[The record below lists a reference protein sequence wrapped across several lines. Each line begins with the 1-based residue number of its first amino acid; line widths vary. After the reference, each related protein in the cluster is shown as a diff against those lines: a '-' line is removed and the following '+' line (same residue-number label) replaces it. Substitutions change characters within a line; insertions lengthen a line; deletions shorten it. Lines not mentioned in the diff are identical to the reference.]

1 MTTDSGGNMRSRT
14 MREGSVGFLILV
26 GIGLFGGLVLW
37 LRGVQLG
44 NRSYKFAVEFASA
57 QGMQIGTPVRYRGVA
72 VGKITALKASSNGV
86 DVTLEIAPGTLV
98 IPRDVLIEA
107 NKSGLIGES
116 SIDITP
122 NSILPD
128 SLLTANPIS
137 ADCPPAI
144 ICKNSRLKGQ
154 AGVSLDELIR
164 STVRLAN
171 LYTDPALFDSIK
183 SIAQNTA
190 STAQGAAK
198 LTQDLSNLTQTAKA
212 EIKSLNQ
219 SVSGDVGNLSKSVTN
234 ELGTLNQSLKG
245 EANSLT
251 KSLKIEISSLNQS
264 LKGEASSL
272 NQSIK
277 GEISGVAADVS
288 KVAATADTST
298 KAVSAAA
305 IDSANSVTQAA
316 NQITLTANQLNALVV
331 TNRASLVSTLNNIN
345 QSSQELR
352 VAVSSLSP
360 TINRINQGQ
369 LLNNLE
375 ILSANAAQASVN
387 LRNLS
392 SQIDNPA
399 TLLLLQQTLDS
410 ARATFQNLQKITS
423 DVDELTGNP
432 ELRNNIRQLF
442 KGLGNLLGSTEQ
454 LRQQVKVAQTLAPIS
469 EKVNASTT
477 ATNQSVEPGTPS
489 LHKQQKLPVI
499 PSQTARS
506 AEPVAPE
513 NTP

>member
-1 MTTDSGGNMRSRT
+1 MRSRT

-72 VGKITALKASSNGV
+72 VGKITTLKPGSNGV
-86 DVTLEIAPGTLV
+86 DVTLEISPGTLV
-98 IPRDVLIEA
+98 IPRNVAIEA

-122 NSILPD
+122 NSILPE
-128 SLLTANPIS
+128 SLLTANPVS
-137 ADCPPAI
+137 ADCPPEI

-154 AGVSLDELIR
+154 AGVSIDELIR

-171 LYTDPALFDSIK
+171 FYTDPALFNNIK
-183 SIAQNTA
+183 SIAENTA
-190 STAQGAAK
+190 NTAQGAAK
-198 LTQDLSNLTQTAKA
+198 LTQDLSRLTQTAQA
-212 EIKSLNQ
+212 EIKNLNQ
-219 SVSGDVGNLSKSVTN
+219 SVRGDVGNLSKSVTN

-272 NQSIK
+272 NQSVK

-305 IDSANSVTQAA
+305 INSANSVTQAA
-316 NQITLTANQLNALVV
+316 NQITLTANEVNSLVT

-375 ILSANAAQASVN
+375 VLSANAAQASGN
-387 LRNLS
+387 LRDLS
-392 SQIDNPA
+392 SQVNNPA

-410 ARATFQNLQKITS
+410 ARSTFQNVQKITS
-423 DVDELTGNP
+423 DVDELTGDP
-432 ELRNNIRQLF
+432 AFRNNIRRLF
-442 KGLGNLLGSTEQ
+442 NGLGGLLGSTEQ
-454 LRQQVKVAQTLAPIS
+454 LRQQVKVAQTLAPLA

-477 ATNQSVEPGTPS
+477 ARNQSVQPGFPS
-489 LHKQQKLPVI
+489 LHKKEKLPVM

>member
-1 MTTDSGGNMRSRT
+1 MRSRT
-14 MREGSVGFLILV
+14 VREGSVGFLILV

-57 QGMQIGTPVRYRGVA
+57 QGMQIGTPIRYRGVT
-72 VGKITALKASSNGV
+72 VGKITALKAGSNGV

-98 IPRDVLIEA
+98 MPRDVTIEA

-122 NSILPD
+122 NSILPE

-137 ADCPPAI
+137 ADCPPEI

-154 AGVSLDELIR
+154 TGVTIDELIR

-171 LYTDPALFDSIK
+171 FYTDPALFNNIK
-183 SIAQNTA
+183 SLTENTSNTA
-190 STAQGAAK
+190 KGAAK
-198 LTQDLSNLTQTAKA
+198 LTQDLSNLTQTAQA
-212 EIKSLNQ
+212 EIKTLNQSVRGEIGSLNQ
-219 SVSGDVGNLSKSVTN
+219 SVKT
-234 ELGTLNQSLKG
+234 
-245 EANSLT
+245 
-251 KSLKIEISSLNQS
+251 EIAGLNQS

-272 NQSIK
+272 NQSLKVEASSLNQSLK
-277 GEISGVAADVS
+277 GEISAAAADVS
-288 KVAATADTST
+288 KVAATAENST

-305 IDSANSVTQAA
+305 INSANSVTQAA
-316 NQITLTANQLNALVV
+316 NQITLTANQLNSLVA

-375 ILSANAAQASVN
+375 VLSANAAQASGN
-387 LRNLS
+387 LRDLS
-392 SQIDNPA
+392 SQVNNPA

-410 ARATFQNLQKITS
+410 ARATFQNVQKITS
-423 DVDELTGNP
+423 DVDDLTGDP
-432 ELRNNIRQLF
+432 AFRNNIRRLLN
-442 KGLGNLLGSTEQ
+442 GLGGLLGSTEQ
-454 LRQQVKVAQTLAPIS
+454 LRQQVKVAQTLAPLS

-477 ATNQSVEPGTPS
+477 AKNQSVEPGYLS
-489 LHKQQKLPVI
+489 LDKQQKLPVI
-499 PSQTARS
+499 PSQTVRS
-506 AEPVAPE
+506 EEAVAPE

>member
-1 MTTDSGGNMRSRT
+1 MRSRT

-72 VGKITALKASSNGV
+72 VGKITTLKPSSNGV

-98 IPRDVLIEA
+98 MPRDVTIEA

-116 SIDITP
+116 SIDISP

-128 SLLTANPIS
+128 SLLTANPFS
-137 ADCPPAI
+137 ADCPPEI

-171 LYTDPALFDSIK
+171 LYTDPALFNNIK
-183 SIAQNTA
+183 SIAENTV
-190 STAQGAAK
+190 STAKGAAK
-198 LTQDLSNLTQTAKA
+198 LTQDLSSLTQTAKT
-212 EIKSLNQ
+212 EIKTLNK
-219 SVSGDVGNLSKSVTN
+219 SVTGDVGKLSESVKT
-234 ELGTLNQSLKG
+234 ELATLNQSLKG
-245 EANSLT
+245 EANSLNQSLKGEAT
-251 KSLKIEISSLNQS
+251 SLNKSLKGEVSSLNQS
-264 LKGEASSL
+264 LKGEM
-272 NQSIK
+272 
-277 GEISGVAADVS
+277 SGVAADVS

-305 IDSANSVTQAA
+305 INSANSVTQAA
-316 NQITLTANQLNALVV
+316 NKITLTANEVNSLVT

-352 VAVSSLSP
+352 VAVSGLSP

-375 ILSANAAQASVN
+375 ILSANAAQASGN
-387 LRNLS
+387 LRDLS
-392 SQIDNPA
+392 NQVNNPA

-410 ARATFQNLQKITS
+410 ARATFQNVQKITS
-423 DVDELTGNP
+423 DVDEVTGDP
-432 ELRNNIRQLF
+432 AFRNNIRRLF
-442 KGLGNLLGSTEQ
+442 NGLGGLLGSTEQ

-469 EKVNASTT
+469 EKVNARTT
-477 ATNQSVEPGTPS
+477 ASNQSVKPRFPS
-489 LHKQQKLPVI
+489 LHKQDKLPLI
-499 PSQTARS
+499 PPVQAVKS
-506 AEPVAPE
+506 AEPVASE

>member
-1 MTTDSGGNMRSRT
+1 MRSRT
-14 MREGSVGFLILV
+14 VREGSVGFLILV

-57 QGMQIGTPVRYRGVA
+57 QGMQIGTPIRYRGVA
-72 VGKITALKASSNGV
+72 VGKITALKPGSNGV

-98 IPRDVLIEA
+98 IPRDVTIEA

-122 NSILPD
+122 NSILPE
-128 SLLTANPIS
+128 SLLTANPVS
-137 ADCPPAI
+137 ADCPPEI
-144 ICKNSRLKGQ
+144 ICQNSRLKGQ
-154 AGVSLDELIR
+154 AGVTIDELIR

-171 LYTDPALFDSIK
+171 FYTDPALFNNIK
-183 SIAQNTA
+183 SLAENTA
-190 STAQGAAK
+190 NTAKGAAK
-198 LTQDLSNLTQTAKA
+198 LTQDLSNLTQTAQA
-212 EIKSLNQ
+212 EIKTLNQSVRGDIGSLNQ
-219 SVSGDVGNLSKSVTN
+219 SVKT
-234 ELGTLNQSLKG
+234 
-245 EANSLT
+245 
-251 KSLKIEISSLNQS
+251 EIASLNQS
-264 LKGEASSL
+264 LKGEASGLNQSLKVEASSL
-272 NQSIK
+272 NQSLK
-277 GEISGVAADVS
+277 GEISAVAADVS

-298 KAVSAAA
+298 KAVSASV
-305 IDSANSVTQAA
+305 INSANSVTQAA
-316 NQITLTANQLNALVV
+316 NQVTLTANQLNSLVA

-375 ILSANAAQASVN
+375 VLSANAALASGN
-387 LRNLS
+387 LRDLS
-392 SQIDNPA
+392 SQVNNPA

-410 ARATFQNLQKITS
+410 ARATFQNVQKITS
-423 DVDELTGNP
+423 DVDDLTGDP
-432 ELRNNIRQLF
+432 AFRNNIRRLF
-442 KGLGNLLGSTEQ
+442 NGLGGLLGSTEQ
-454 LRQQVKVAQTLAPIS
+454 LRQQVKVTQTLAPLSDKI
-469 EKVNASTT
+469 NASTP
-477 ATNQSVEPGTPS
+477 AINQSVEPGVPS
-489 LHKQQKLPVI
+489 LHKKEKLPVM

>member
-1 MTTDSGGNMRSRT
+1 MRSRT
-14 MREGSVGFLILV
+14 VREGSVGFLILV

-37 LRGVQLG
+37 LRGVQIG
-44 NRSYKFAVEFASA
+44 SRSYKFAVEFSSA
-57 QGMQIGTPVRYRGVA
+57 QGMQIGTPVKYRGVA
-72 VGKITALKASSNGV
+72 VGKITTLKPSSNGV
-86 DVTLEIAPGTLV
+86 EVTLEISPGTLV
-98 IPRDVLIEA
+98 MPRDVAIEA

-122 NSILPD
+122 NSILPE

-137 ADCPPAI
+137 ADCPPEI

-171 LYTDPALFDSIK
+171 LYTDPALFNNIK
-183 SIAQNTA
+183 SIAENTA
-190 STAQGAAK
+190 STAKGAAK
-198 LTQDLSNLTQTAKA
+198 LTQDLSSLTQTAKA
-212 EIKSLNQ
+212 EIKTLNK
-219 SVSGDVGNLSKSVTN
+219 SVTGDLGNLSQSVKS
-234 ELGTLNQSLKG
+234 ELAILNQSLKG
-245 EANSLT
+245 EVT
-251 KSLKIEISSLNQS
+251 SLNQS

-272 NQSIK
+272 SQSLK

-316 NQITLTANQLNALVV
+316 NQITLTANQLNALVA

-387 LRNLS
+387 LRDLS

-442 KGLGNLLGSTEQ
+442 KGLGSLLGSTEQ
-454 LRQQVKVAQTLAPIS
+454 LRQQVKVAQTLAPLS
-469 EKVNASTT
+469 DQENAITT
-477 ATNQSVEPGTPS
+477 VENQSVEPGFPS
-489 LHKQQKLPVI
+489 LHKKEKLPVM

>member
-1 MTTDSGGNMRSRT
+1 MRSRT
-14 MREGSVGFLILV
+14 VREGSVGFLILV

-57 QGMQIGTPVRYRGVA
+57 QGMQIGTPIRYRGVA
-72 VGKITALKASSNGV
+72 VGKITALKAGSNGV

-98 IPRDVLIEA
+98 IPRDVTIEA

-122 NSILPD
+122 NSILPE
-128 SLLTANPIS
+128 SLLTANPVS
-137 ADCPPAI
+137 ADCPPEI

-154 AGVSLDELIR
+154 AGVTIDELIR

-171 LYTDPALFDSIK
+171 FYTDPALFNNIK
-183 SIAQNTA
+183 SLAENTA
-190 STAQGAAK
+190 STAKGAAK
-198 LTQDLSNLTQTAKA
+198 LTQDLSNLTQTAQA
-212 EIKSLNQ
+212 EIKTLNQ
-219 SVSGDVGNLSKSVTN
+219 SVRGDIGS
-234 ELGTLNQSLKG
+234 LNQSLK
-245 EANSLT
+245 
-251 KSLKIEISSLNQS
+251 IEIASLNQS

-272 NQSIK
+272 NRSLKGEASTLNQSLK
-277 GEISGVAADVS
+277 GEISTVAADVS

-305 IDSANSVTQAA
+305 INSANSVTQAA
-316 NQITLTANQLNALVV
+316 NQITLTANQVNSLVA
-331 TNRASLVSTLNNIN
+331 TNRVSLVSTLNNIN

-375 ILSANAAQASVN
+375 VLSANAAQASGN
-387 LRNLS
+387 LRDLS
-392 SQIDNPA
+392 SQVNNPA

-410 ARATFQNLQKITS
+410 ARATFQNVQKITS
-423 DVDELTGNP
+423 DVDDLTGDP
-432 ELRNNIRQLF
+432 AFRNNIRRLF
-442 KGLGNLLGSTEQ
+442 NGLGGLLGSTEQ
-454 LRQQVKVAQTLAPIS
+454 LRQQVKVAQTLAPLS
-469 EKVNASTT
+469 EKINASTT
-477 ATNQSVEPGTPS
+477 AKNQAVEPGSPS
-489 LHKQQKLPVI
+489 LDKQQKLPVI
-499 PSQTARS
+499 PSQTATA
-506 AEPVAPE
+506 AEPVTPE

>member
-1 MTTDSGGNMRSRT
+1 MRSRT
-14 MREGSVGFLILV
+14 VREGSVGFLILV

-44 NRSYKFAVEFASA
+44 NRTYKFAVEFASA
-57 QGMQIGTPVRYRGVA
+57 QGMQIGTPIRYRGVA
-72 VGKITALKASSNGV
+72 VGKITALKAGSNGV

-98 IPRDVLIEA
+98 IPRDVTIEA

-122 NSILPD
+122 NSILPE
-128 SLLTANPIS
+128 SLLTANPVS
-137 ADCPPAI
+137 ADCPPEI
-144 ICKNSRLKGQ
+144 ICNNSRLKGQ
-154 AGVSLDELIR
+154 AGLSIDELIR

-171 LYTDPALFDSIK
+171 FYTDPVLFNNIK
-183 SIAQNTA
+183 SLAENTA
-190 STAQGAAK
+190 NTAKGAAK
-198 LTQDLSNLTQTAKA
+198 LTQDLSNLTQTAQV
-212 EIKSLNQ
+212 EIKTLNQ
-219 SVSGDVGNLSKSVTN
+219 SVRGDIGNLNQSVKTEISN
-234 ELGTLNQSLKG
+234 LNQSLKG
-245 EANSLT
+245 EASSLNQ
-251 KSLKIEISSLNQS
+251 SLKIEASSLNQS

-272 NQSIK
+272 NQSLK

-298 KAVSAAA
+298 KAVSVAA
-305 IDSANSVTQAA
+305 INSANSVTQAA
-316 NQITLTANQLNALVV
+316 NQITLTANQLNSLVA

-375 ILSANAAQASVN
+375 VLSANAAQASSN
-387 LRNLS
+387 LRDLS
-392 SQIDNPA
+392 SQVNNPA
-399 TLLLLQQTLDS
+399 NLLLLQQTLDS
-410 ARATFQNLQKITS
+410 ARATFQNVQKITS
-423 DVDELTGNP
+423 DVDDLTGDP
-432 ELRNNIRQLF
+432 AFRNNIRRLF
-442 KGLGNLLGSTEQ
+442 NGLGGLLGSTEQ
-454 LRQQVKVAQTLAPIS
+454 LRQQVKVAQTLAPLS

-477 ATNQSVEPGTPS
+477 ARNQSVEPGFPR
-489 LHKQQKLPVI
+489 LQKQPKLPVL

-506 AEPVAPE
+506 AEPVTPE
-513 NTP
+513 NIP

>member
-14 MREGSVGFLILV
+14 VREGSVGFLILV
-26 GIGLFGGLVLW
+26 GIGLFGGLALW

-72 VGKITALKASSNGV
+72 VGKITTLKASANGV

-98 IPRDVLIEA
+98 IPRDVRIEA

-122 NSILPD
+122 NSILPE

-137 ADCPPAI
+137 ADCPPEI

-171 LYTDPALFDSIK
+171 LYTDPVLFNNIK
-183 SIAQNTA
+183 SISESTANTA
-190 STAQGAAK
+190 KGAAK
-198 LTQDLSNLTQTAKA
+198 LTQDLSSLTQTAKV

-219 SVSGDVGNLSKSVTN
+219 SVRGDVGNLSQSVKT
-234 ELGTLNQSLKG
+234 ELGTLNQSLKV
-245 EANSLT
+245 EAN
-251 KSLKIEISSLNQS
+251 SLNQS

-272 NQSIK
+272 NQSLK

-305 IDSANSVTQAA
+305 INSANSVTQAA
-316 NQITLTANQLNALVV
+316 NQITLTANQLNSLVV

-375 ILSANAAQASVN
+375 
-387 LRNLS
+387 
-392 SQIDNPA
+392 
-399 TLLLLQQTLDS
+399 
-410 ARATFQNLQKITS
+410 
-423 DVDELTGNP
+423 
-432 ELRNNIRQLF
+432 
-442 KGLGNLLGSTEQ
+442 
-454 LRQQVKVAQTLAPIS
+454 
-469 EKVNASTT
+469 
-477 ATNQSVEPGTPS
+477 
-489 LHKQQKLPVI
+489 
-499 PSQTARS
+499 
-506 AEPVAPE
+506 
-513 NTP
+513 

>member
-1 MTTDSGGNMRSRT
+1 MRSRT
-14 MREGSVGFLILV
+14 VREGSVGFLILV

-44 NRSYKFAVEFASA
+44 NRSYKFAVEFGSA
-57 QGMQIGTPVRYRGVA
+57 QGMQIGTPIRYRGVA
-72 VGKITALKASSNGV
+72 VGKITALQPGSNGV

-98 IPRDVLIEA
+98 IPRDVVIEA

-122 NSILPD
+122 NSILPE
-128 SLLTANPIS
+128 SLLTANPVS
-137 ADCPPAI
+137 ADCPPEI
-144 ICKNSRLKGQ
+144 ICQNSRLKGQ
-154 AGVSLDELIR
+154 AGVTIDELIR

-171 LYTDPALFDSIK
+171 LYTDPALFNNIK
-183 SIAQNTA
+183 SLAENTA
-190 STAQGAAK
+190 NTAKGAAK
-198 LTQDLSNLTQTAKA
+198 LTQDLSNLTQTAQA
-212 EIKSLNQ
+212 EIKTLNQ
-219 SVSGDVGNLSKSVTN
+219 SVRGDI
-234 ELGTLNQSLKG
+234 GTLNQSVK
-245 EANSLT
+245 T
-251 KSLKIEISSLNQS
+251 EIASLNQS
-264 LKGEASSL
+264 LKGEAISL
-272 NQSIK
+272 NQSLK
-277 GEISGVAADVS
+277 VELSGVANDVS
-288 KVAATADTST
+288 QVAATADTST
-298 KAVSAAA
+298 KAVSAAV
-305 IDSANSVTQAA
+305 ITSANSVTQAA
-316 NQITLTANQLNALVV
+316 NQVTLTANQLNSLVA

-375 ILSANAAQASVN
+375 VLSANAAQASGS
-387 LRNLS
+387 LRDLS
-392 SQIDNPA
+392 SQVNNPA

-410 ARATFQNLQKITS
+410 ARATFQNVQKITS
-423 DVDELTGNP
+423 DVDDLTGDP
-432 ELRNNIRQLF
+432 AFRNNIRRLF
-442 KGLGNLLGSTEQ
+442 NGLGGLLGSTEQ

-477 ATNQSVEPGTPS
+477 ARNQSVEPGTPS

-506 AEPVAPE
+506 AEPVEP
-513 NTP
+513 

>member
-1 MTTDSGGNMRSRT
+1 MQSRT
-14 MREGSVGFLILV
+14 VREGSVGFLILV

-37 LRGVQLG
+37 LRGVQVG

-57 QGMQIGTPVRYRGVA
+57 QGMQIGTPIRYRGVA
-72 VGKITALKASSNGV
+72 VGKITALKPGSNGV

-98 IPRDVLIEA
+98 IPRDVVIEA

-122 NSILPD
+122 NSILPE
-128 SLLTANPIS
+128 SLLTANPVS
-137 ADCPPAI
+137 ADCPPEI
-144 ICKNSRLKGQ
+144 ICQNSRLKGQ
-154 AGVSLDELIR
+154 AGVTIDELIK

-171 LYTDPALFDSIK
+171 FYTDPALFNNIK
-183 SIAQNTA
+183 SLAENTA
-190 STAQGAAK
+190 NTAKGAAK
-198 LTQDLSNLTQTAKA
+198 LTQDLSNLTQTAQT
-212 EIKSLNQ
+212 EIKTLNQSVRGDLGSLNQ
-219 SVSGDVGNLSKSVTN
+219 SIKTDLTS
-234 ELGTLNQSLKG
+234 LNQSLKG
-245 EANSLT
+245 EVN
-251 KSLKIEISSLNQS
+251 SLNQS

-272 NQSIK
+272 NQSLK
-277 GEISGVAADVS
+277 GEISGVAADIS

-305 IDSANSVTQAA
+305 INSANSVTQAA
-316 NQITLTANQLNALVV
+316 NQVTLTANQLNSLVA

-375 ILSANAAQASVN
+375 VLSANAAQASGN
-387 LRNLS
+387 LRDLS
-392 SQIDNPA
+392 SQVNNPA

-410 ARATFQNLQKITS
+410 ARATFQNVQKITS
-423 DVDELTGNP
+423 DVDDLTGDP
-432 ELRNNIRQLF
+432 AFRNNIRRLF
-442 KGLGNLLGSTEQ
+442 NGLGGLLGSTEQ
-454 LRQQVKVAQTLAPIS
+454 LRQQVKVTQTLAPLS
-469 EKVNASTT
+469 EKVNASKT
-477 ATNQSVEPGTPS
+477 ARNPSVEPGFPR
-489 LHKQQKLPVI
+489 LQKQPKLPVI
-499 PSQTARS
+499 PSKTARS
-506 AEPVAPE
+506 VEQVAPE

>member
-1 MTTDSGGNMRSRT
+1 

-72 VGKITALKASSNGV
+72 VGKITTLKPSANGV
-86 DVTLEIAPGTLV
+86 DVTLEISPGTLV
-98 IPRDVLIEA
+98 MPRDVAIEA

-122 NSILPD
+122 NSILPE

-137 ADCPPAI
+137 ADCPPEI

-171 LYTDPALFDSIK
+171 LYTDPALFNNIK
-183 SIAQNTA
+183 SIAENTA
-190 STAQGAAK
+190 STAKGAAK
-198 LTQDLSNLTQTAKA
+198 LTQDLSSLTQTAKA
-212 EIKSLNQ
+212 EIKTLNK
-219 SVSGDVGNLSKSVTN
+219 SVTGDLGNLSQSVKS
-234 ELGTLNQSLKG
+234 ELAILNQSLKG
-245 EANSLT
+245 EVT
-251 KSLKIEISSLNQS
+251 SLNQS

-272 NQSIK
+272 SQSLK
-277 GEISGVAADVS
+277 GEISGVITDIS

-305 IDSANSVTQAA
+305 IKSANSVTQAA
-316 NQITLTANQLNALVV
+316 NQITLTANEVNSLVT

-352 VAVSSLSP
+352 VAVSGLSP

-375 ILSANAAQASVN
+375 ILSANAAQASGN
-387 LRNLS
+387 LRDLS
-392 SQIDNPA
+392 NQVNNPA

-410 ARATFQNLQKITS
+410 ARATFQNVQKITS
-423 DVDELTGNP
+423 DVDEVTGDP
-432 ELRNNIRQLF
+432 AFRNNIRRLF
-442 KGLGNLLGSTEQ
+442 NGLGGLLGSTEQ

-477 ATNQSVEPGTPS
+477 AGNQSVDPGFPS
-489 LHKQQKLPVI
+489 LHKKQKLPII
-499 PSQTARS
+499 PSQTAKS
-506 AEPVAPE
+506 AEPANLE

>member
-1 MTTDSGGNMRSRT
+1 MRSRT
-14 MREGSVGFLILV
+14 VREGSVGFLILV

-37 LRGVQLG
+37 LRGVQVG
-44 NRSYKFAVEFASA
+44 NRSYKFAVEFGSA
-57 QGMQIGTPVRYRGVA
+57 QGMQIGTPIRYRGVA
-72 VGKITALKASSNGV
+72 VGKITALQPGSNGV

-98 IPRDVLIEA
+98 IPRDVTIEA

-122 NSILPD
+122 NSILPE
-128 SLLTANPIS
+128 SLLTANPVS
-137 ADCPPAI
+137 ANCPPEI
-144 ICKNSRLKGQ
+144 ICQNSRLKGQ
-154 AGVSLDELIR
+154 AGVTIDELIK

-171 LYTDPALFDSIK
+171 FYTDPALFNNLK
-183 SIAQNTA
+183 SLTENTA
-190 STAQGAAK
+190 NTAKGAAK
-198 LTQDLSNLTQTAKA
+198 LTQDLSNLTKTAQA
-212 EIKSLNQ
+212 EIKNLNQ
-219 SVSGDVGNLSKSVTN
+219 SVRGDVGS
-234 ELGTLNQSLKG
+234 LNQSLK
-245 EANSLT
+245 T
-251 KSLKIEISSLNQS
+251 EIASLNQS

-272 NQSIK
+272 NQSLK
-277 GEISGVAADVS
+277 GEASTLNQSLKTEISAVAADVS

-305 IDSANSVTQAA
+305 INSANSVTQAA
-316 NQITLTANQLNALVV
+316 NQITLTANQVNSLVT

-375 ILSANAAQASVN
+375 VLSANAAQASGT
-387 LRNLS
+387 LRDLS
-392 SQIDNPA
+392 SQVNNPA

-410 ARATFQNLQKITS
+410 ARATFQNVQKITS
-423 DVDELTGNP
+423 DVDDLTGDP
-432 ELRNNIRQLF
+432 AFRNNIRRLF
-442 KGLGNLLGSTEQ
+442 NGLGGLLGSTEQ
-454 LRQQVKVAQTLAPIS
+454 LRQQVKVTQTLAPLS
-469 EKVNASTT
+469 EKVNASTP
-477 ATNQSVEPGTPS
+477 AINQSLEPGFPR
-489 LHKQQKLPVI
+489 LQKQPKLPVL

-506 AEPVAPE
+506 AEPGVPE

>member
-1 MTTDSGGNMRSRT
+1 MRSRT
-14 MREGSVGFLILV
+14 VREGSVGFLILV

-44 NRSYKFAVEFASA
+44 NRSYKFAVEFARA
-57 QGMQIGTPVRYRGVA
+57 QGMQIGTPIRYRGVA

-98 IPRDVLIEA
+98 MPRDVTIEA

-122 NSILPD
+122 NSILPE
-128 SLLTANPIS
+128 SLLTANPLS
-137 ADCPPAI
+137 ADCAPEI

-154 AGVSLDELIR
+154 TGVTMDELIR

-171 LYTDPALFDSIK
+171 FYTDPVLFNNIK
-183 SIAQNTA
+183 SLTENTA
-190 STAQGAAK
+190 NTAKGAAK
-198 LTQDLSNLTQTAKA
+198 LTQDLSNLTQTAQG
-212 EIKSLNQ
+212 EIKTLNQSVRGDIGSLNQ
-219 SVSGDVGNLSKSVTN
+219 SVKTEIAN
-234 ELGTLNQSLKG
+234 LNQSLKG
-245 EANSLT
+245 EA
-251 KSLKIEISSLNQS
+251 SSFNQS

-272 NQSIK
+272 NQSLK
-277 GEISGVAADVS
+277 GEISAVAADVS

-305 IDSANSVTQAA
+305 INSANSVTQAA
-316 NQITLTANQLNALVV
+316 NQITLTANQVNSLVA

-375 ILSANAAQASVN
+375 VLSANAAQASGN
-387 LRNLS
+387 LQDLS
-392 SQIDNPA
+392 SQVNNPA

-410 ARATFQNLQKITS
+410 ARATFQNVQKITS
-423 DVDELTGNP
+423 DVDDLTGDP
-432 ELRNNIRQLF
+432 AFRNNIRKLF
-442 KGLGNLLGSTEQ
+442 NGLGGLLGSTEQ
-454 LRQQVKVAQTLAPIS
+454 LRQQVKVAQTLAPLS
-469 EKVNASTT
+469 EQVNASTT
-477 ATNQSVEPGTPS
+477 AKNQSVEPGSPR
-489 LHKQQKLPVI
+489 LDKQQKLPVI

-506 AEPVAPE
+506 AEPVTPE

>member
-1 MTTDSGGNMRSRT
+1 MRSRT
-14 MREGSVGFLILV
+14 VREGSVGFLILV

-57 QGMQIGTPVRYRGVA
+57 QGMQIGTPIRYRGVA
-72 VGKITALKASSNGV
+72 VGKITALKAGSNGV

-98 IPRDVLIEA
+98 IPRDVTIEA

-122 NSILPD
+122 NSILPE
-128 SLLTANPIS
+128 SLLTANPVS
-137 ADCPPAI
+137 ADCPPEI

-154 AGVSLDELIR
+154 AGVTIDELIR

-171 LYTDPALFDSIK
+171 FYTDPALFNNIK
-183 SIAQNTA
+183 SLTENTA
-190 STAQGAAK
+190 NTAKGAAK
-198 LTQDLSNLTQTAKA
+198 LTQELSNLTQTAKA
-212 EIKSLNQ
+212 EIKTLNQSVRGEIGSLNQ
-219 SVSGDVGNLSKSVTN
+219 SVKT
-234 ELGTLNQSLKG
+234 
-245 EANSLT
+245 
-251 KSLKIEISSLNQS
+251 EIAGLNQS

-272 NQSIK
+272 NQSLKVEASSLNQSVK
-277 GEISGVAADVS
+277 GEISAVAADVS

-305 IDSANSVTQAA
+305 INSANSVTQAA
-316 NQITLTANQLNALVV
+316 NQITLTANQVNSLVA
-331 TNRASLVSTLNNIN
+331 TTRGSLVSTLNNIN

-352 VAVSSLSP
+352 VAVNSLSP

-375 ILSANAAQASVN
+375 VLSANAAQASGN
-387 LRNLS
+387 LRDLS
-392 SQIDNPA
+392 SQVNNPA

-410 ARATFQNLQKITS
+410 ARATFQNVQKITS
-423 DVDELTGNP
+423 DVDDLTGDP
-432 ELRNNIRQLF
+432 AFRNNIRRLF
-442 KGLGNLLGSTEQ
+442 NGLGGLLGSTEQ
-454 LRQQVKVAQTLAPIS
+454 LRQQVKVAQTLAPLS

-477 ATNQSVEPGTPS
+477 AKNQSVEPGSPS
-489 LHKQQKLPVI
+489 LDKQQKLPVI
-499 PSQTARS
+499 PSKTATS
-506 AEPVAPE
+506 AEPVTPE

>member
-1 MTTDSGGNMRSRT
+1 MRSRT
-14 MREGSVGFLILV
+14 VREGSVGFLILV

-44 NRSYKFAVEFASA
+44 NRSYKFAVEFGSA
-57 QGMQIGTPVRYRGVA
+57 QGMQIGTPIRYRGVA
-72 VGKITALKASSNGV
+72 VGKITALKPGSNGV

-98 IPRDVLIEA
+98 IPRDVTIEA

-122 NSILPD
+122 NSILPE
-128 SLLTANPIS
+128 SLLTANPVS
-137 ADCPPAI
+137 ADCPPEI
-144 ICKNSRLKGQ
+144 ICQNARLKGQ
-154 AGVSLDELIR
+154 AGVTIDELIR

-171 LYTDPALFDSIK
+171 FYTDPALFNNIK
-183 SIAQNTA
+183 SLAENTA
-190 STAQGAAK
+190 NTAKGAAK
-198 LTQDLSNLTQTAKA
+198 LTQDLSNLTQTAQA
-212 EIKSLNQ
+212 EIKTLNQDVRRDIGSLNQ
-219 SVSGDVGNLSKSVTN
+219 SVKT
-234 ELGTLNQSLKG
+234 
-245 EANSLT
+245 
-251 KSLKIEISSLNQS
+251 EIASLNQS

-272 NQSIK
+272 NQSLK
-277 GEISGVAADVS
+277 GEASNLNQSLKAEISGVATDIS

-305 IDSANSVTQAA
+305 INSANSVTQAA
-316 NQITLTANQLNALVV
+316 NQVTLTANQLNSLVT

-375 ILSANAAQASVN
+375 VLSANAAQASGN
-387 LRNLS
+387 LRDLS
-392 SQIDNPA
+392 SQVNNPA

-410 ARATFQNLQKITS
+410 ARATFQNVQKITS
-423 DVDELTGNP
+423 DVDDLTGDP
-432 ELRNNIRQLF
+432 AFRNNIRRLF
-442 KGLGNLLGSTEQ
+442 NGLGGLLGSTEQ
-454 LRQQVKVAQTLAPIS
+454 LRQQVKVTQTLAPLS
-469 EKVNASTT
+469 EKVNESTI
-477 ATNQSVEPGTPS
+477 ARNQAVKPGFPS
-489 LHKQQKLPVI
+489 LQKQPKLPVI

-506 AEPVAPE
+506 SEQVAPA
-513 NTP
+513 NTH